1 MPINAPRIH
10 TTLPADAWLHI
21 SDISSADVDLT
32 TVSGAGKFA
41 AQRLRLFNGTAGSL
55 SAVLIAEQRRGSDGS
70 EGTTSQ
76 TISVP
81 AGEAYD
87 VPVPIKKI
95 VSAGSGALEADAFWW
110 FGSSLEINK

>member
-21 SDISSADVDLT
+21 ADITNGDQDLT
-32 TVSGAGKFA
+32 SVSGAGKFA
-41 AQRLRLFNGTAGSL
+41 AQRVRLFNDTAGAL
-55 SAVLIAEQRRGSDGS
+55 VAVLIPEQRRDSNGS
-70 EGTTSQ
+70 EGVASQ

-95 VSAGSGALEADAFWW
+95 VASGSGALQADAFWW
-110 FGSSLEINK
+110 FGNSLEINK